1 MITSYCNKELMIL
14 NDLRKELV
22 ILKELDIKPN
32 YAELARKYQCD
43 YRTVKKYNEG
53 YEGKSKTRN
62 RESRLE
68 KYKNEI
74 REKINLPGSNKQA
87 TYQYM
92 KERYNDIGSYSNFC
106 YFVRKE
112 KLIDNKVKNVPHPR
126 YETAYGK
133 QMQFDWK
140 ESLTMTNKYGEIFEF
155 NIFSAILS
163 ASRFHIFVYSKNKT
177 REDVENCLV
186 QCFKKIQGIP
196 DEILTDNMSSIVNHN
211 TGNFVSE
218 FNIFCK
224 DIEIK
229 PKHCKVKK
237 CMTKG
242 KVESQNRF
250 MSWLIP
256 YNGEFETEE
265 ELIEIIERINKKVN
279 QEVNDTTRCTPIM
292 LYNKEKEYLKPLPN
306 KELLNRYEN
315 DIKSFKVPN
324 TFLVTY
330 KGNQYSV
337 SPQYI
342 NKVVKLKELN
352 NKLYI
357 YYNEELI
364 SCHEISNNKIN
375 YKSSHYLDGMSHWLK
390 NNNEIEEI
398 VERNLK
404 ELEKLNERGN

>member
-1 MITSYCNKELMIL
+1 MDE
-14 NDLRKELV
+14 LRKELV
-22 ILKELDIKPN
+22 IMKELEIKPN
-32 YAELARKYQCD
+32 YAELGRRYGKD
-43 YRTVKKYNEG
+43 PRTVKKYNEG
-53 YEGKSKTRN
+53 YEGKSKTRVKD
-62 RESRLE
+62 SALD
-68 KYKNEI
+68 KYKEEI
-74 REKINLPGSNKQA
+74 KEKINLPGSNKNA
-87 TYQYM
+87 VYQYM
-92 KERYNDIGSYSNFC
+92 KEKYDDIGCYSNFTS
-106 YFVRKE
+106 YIRKKKLVDNKE
-112 KLIDNKVKNVPHPR
+112 KNIPHPR

-140 ESLTMTNKYGEIFEF
+140 ESITMTNKYGEIFEF

-163 ASRFHIFVYSKNKT
+163 ASRFHIYVYSKNRT

-186 QCFKKIQGIP
+186 QTFKRIQAVP
-196 DEILTDNMSSIVNHN
+196 EEILTDNMSSIVNHN
-211 TGNFVSE
+211 THKFVSE
-218 FNIFCK
+218 FHSFCK
-224 DIEIK
+224 DMGVK
-229 PKHCKVKK
+229 PKHCKVRK

-265 ELIEIIERINKKVN
+265 DLIKIIEKINKKVN
-279 QEVNDTTRCTPIM
+279 QEVNETTGCTPIM

-306 KELLNRYEN
+306 KELLERYEN

-342 NKVVKLKELN
+342 NKIVKLKELN

-357 YYNEELI
+357 YYNEEMI

-375 YKSSHYLDGMSHWLK
+375 YKSEHYIDGMNHWLK
-390 NNNEIEEI
+390 NNNEIKLEEI
-398 VERNLK
+398 VENNLK
-404 ELEKLNERGN
+404 ELERLNERRKNK